1 VQRGRERIRPLYGGL
16 MDKKPFVILALVVP
30 GMLFPRFSKAELKVG
45 DRAPDFA
52 LPDQKGNTVRLSDFR
67 GKKTVVLA
75 FYIKAS
81 TPG

>member
-1 VQRGRERIRPLYGGL
+1 MVKL
-16 MDKKPFVILALVVP
+16 VLVVATTGVF
-30 GMLFPRFSKAELKVG
+30 GMLFPFSAKADVKVG

-52 LPDQKGNTVRLSDFR
+52 LQDQKGDTIKLSDFK
-67 GKKTVVLA
+67 GKKSVVLA

>member
-1 VQRGRERIRPLYGGL
+1 
-16 MDKKPFVILALVVP
+16 
-30 GMLFPRFSKAELKVG
+30 MLFPQFSKADVKIG

-52 LPDQKGNTVRLSDFR
+52 LPDQRGKTVRLSDYK

-75 FYIKAS
+75 FYIKAN

>member
-1 VQRGRERIRPLYGGL
+1 
-16 MDKKPFVILALVVP
+16 MTKKLFVIAASGVL
-30 GMLFPRFSKAELKVG
+30 GMLFPFYAKAELRVG

-52 LPDQKGNTVRLSDFR
+52 LPDQKGDTVRLSDFK

>member
-1 VQRGRERIRPLYGGL
+1 MIKQLS
-16 MDKKPFVILALVVP
+16 VIAALGAPV
-30 GMLFPRFSKAELKVG
+30 MLFPIFAKSESKVG

-52 LPDQKGNTVRLSDFR
+52 LKDQKGDTVKLSDFT

-75 FYIKAS
+75 FYIKAD

>member
-1 VQRGRERIRPLYGGL
+1 MIRNV
-16 MDKKPFVILALVVP
+16 FVILALVVP
-30 GMLFPRFSKAELKVG
+30 GMLFPLYSKAELKVG

-52 LPDQKGNTVRLSDFR
+52 LPDQKGDTVRLSDFR

>member
-1 VQRGRERIRPLYGGL
+1 
-16 MDKKPFVILALVVP
+16 M
-30 GMLFPRFSKAELKVG
+30 RFSASLMLGTFMLLPLISKADLKVG

-52 LPDQKGNTVRLSDFR
+52 LPDQNGKTVKLSDFR

-75 FYIKAS
+75 FYIKAG

>member
-1 VQRGRERIRPLYGGL
+1 MVWGVLRIKQL
-16 MDKKPFVILALVVP
+16 LAIVAMGVP
-30 GMLFPRFSKAELKVG
+30 GMMFPLYSKAELKVG

-52 LPDQKGNTVRLSDFR
+52 LPDQIGKIVRLSDFS

-75 FYIKAS
+75 FYIKAG

>member
-1 VQRGRERIRPLYGGL
+1 
-16 MDKKPFVILALVVP
+16 
-30 GMLFPRFSKAELKVG
+30 MLFPRFSKAELKVG

>member
-1 VQRGRERIRPLYGGL
+1 MMRGLL
-16 MDKKPFVILALVVP
+16 VTMALLILCLFFALT
-30 GMLFPRFSKAELKVG
+30 SKAQLQVG

-52 LPDQKGNTVRLSDFR
+52 LQDQKGQTVKLSDYL
-67 GKKTVVLA
+67 GKKSVVLA

>member
-1 VQRGRERIRPLYGGL
+1 MVKQ
-16 MDKKPFVILALVVP
+16 PFLIVAMGVL
-30 GMLFPRFSKAELKVG
+30 GMLFPLYSRAELRVG

-52 LPDQKGNTVRLSDFR
+52 LPDQKGNTIKLSDYR
-67 GKKTVVLA
+67 EKKTVVLA

>member
-1 VQRGRERIRPLYGGL
+1 MIRVLW
-16 MDKKPFVILALVVP
+16 VIIALVVLCL
-30 GMLFPRFSKAELKVG
+30 LFPLTSKAQLKVG

-52 LPDQKGNTVRLSDFR
+52 LQDQKGQTVKLSDYL

>member
-1 VQRGRERIRPLYGGL
+1 MRRVIIRHLIV
-16 MDKKPFVILALVVP
+16 FLALVVL

-45 DRAPDFA
+45 GQAPDFA
-52 LPDQKGNTVRLSDFR
+52 LRDQMGNTVRLSDFR
-67 GKKTVVLA
+67 GKKSVVLA

>member
-1 VQRGRERIRPLYGGL
+1 MGRLL
-16 MDKKPFVILALVVP
+16 FVVVALGVA
-30 GMLFPRFSKAELKVG
+30 GMLFPFYSKAELRIG

-52 LPDQKGNTVRLSDFR
+52 LPDQNGHTVRLRDFR

>member
-1 VQRGRERIRPLYGGL
+1 LRGITIRGL
-16 MDKKPFVILALVVP
+16 LVAILPDVLCL
-30 GMLFPRFSKAELKVG
+30 LFPLTSKAQLKVG

-52 LPDQKGNTVRLSDFR
+52 LPDQKGQPVKLSDFL